1 MLKFSNPYIFWF
13 LFGVLFLLGLAI
25 LRYVWKRNKIKKH
38 FSQKNLN
45 EIMPTLSFGRWFFRY
60 IILSAIFMLI
70 VFTLTRPKFGPKVR
84 MTKSTGIDIVLAID
98 VSTSMLC
105 ADIKPN
111 RLERTKDAV
120 SAFLEKLRGDRVAL
134 VAFAGQADLLVEMTN
149 DYAAVRNML
158 AGVHPTMFGTQGT
171 SISQAIDVSLKAFP
185 DKMKTAGAII
195 LLTDGEDH
203 EGELDNM
210 IKKANNKGINIF
222 TIGIGTNSGGPIPLY
237 DANGTFKG
245 NKQDNNNQ
253 EIITRA
259 NPQLLE
265 DIAKKGK
272 GTYYKG
278 EDPLTA
284 LLDINKELR
293 KLEKETFESKNEEGL
308 EEQFQWILIFVIILM
323 LGEVYYSNKKSK
335 LLKKIDV

>member
-13 LFGVLFLLGLAI
+13 LFGVIFILGLAI
-25 LRYVWKRNKIKKH
+25 LRYIWRRQKIKKY
-38 FSQKNLN
+38 FAVKNLSSVL
-45 EIMPTLSFGRWFFRY
+45 PDLSFGRWMFRY
-60 IILSAIFMLI
+60 VMVSVIFMLI
-70 VFTLTRPKFGPKVR
+70 VLTLTRPKFGPKVR

-105 ADIKPN
+105 QDIKPN
-111 RLERTKDAV
+111 RLESTKDAV
-120 SAFLEKLRGDRVAL
+120 AAFLEKLKGDRVGL

-149 DYAAVRNML
+149 DYAAIRNML
-158 AGVHPTMFGTQGT
+158 SGVNPAMFGTQGT
-171 SISQAIDVSLKAFP
+171 SISEAIEVSLKAFP
-185 DKMKTAGAII
+185 NKMNTAGAII

-203 EGELDNM
+203 EGALDEM
-210 IKKANNKGINIF
+210 IAKANKKGINIF
-222 TIGIGTNSGGPIPLY
+222 TIGIGTNAGGPIPMY
-237 DANGTFKG
+237 DGQG
-245 NKQDNNNQ
+245 ILRGYKQDNNNQ
-253 EIITRA
+253 EVITRA

-265 DIAKKGK
+265 DIARKGK

-284 LLDINKELR
+284 LMDINKELR

-308 EEQFQWILIFVIILM
+308 EEQFQWILIFVIIL
-323 LGEVYYSNKKSK
+323 LLVELFYTDKKGK

>member
-1 MLKFSNPYIFWF
+1 VLKFSNPYIFWS
-13 LFGVLFLLGLAI
+13 LFGLIFIFGLVI
-25 LRYVWKRNKIKKH
+25 LRYVWRKRRIKKY
-38 FSQKNLN
+38 FSEKN
-45 EIMPTLSFGRWFFRY
+45 ISAVIPDISFGRWIFRY
-60 IILSAIFMLI
+60 VILSVAFILI
-70 VFTLTRPKFGPKVR
+70 VLTLTRPKFGPKVR
-84 MTKSTGIDIVLAID
+84 MTQSTGIDIVLAID

-105 ADIKPN
+105 QDIAPN

-120 SAFLEKLRGDRVAL
+120 AAFMEKLRGDRVGL

-149 DYAAVRNML
+149 DYAAIKNML
-158 AGVHPTMFGTQGT
+158 AGVHPSMFGTQGT
-171 SISQAIDVSLKAFP
+171 SLSEAIRVSLTAFP
-185 DKMKTAGAII
+185 KEMKSAGAII

-203 EGELDNM
+203 EGQLDDM
-210 IKKANNKGINIF
+210 ISKARKKGINIF
-222 TIGIGTNSGGPIPLY
+222 TIGIGTNAGGPIPMY
-237 DANGTFKG
+237 DAQGNFRG
-245 NKQDNNNQ
+245 NKQDDHNQ

-284 LLDINKELR
+284 LENISKELR
-293 KLEKETFESKNEEGL
+293 RLEKETFEGKNEEGL
-308 EEQFQWILIFVIILM
+308 EEQFQWILIFVIIL
-323 LGEVYYSNKKSK
+323 LFGELFYTDKRSK